1 MSSEENALPQ
11 AAHSAVPARAVLPW
25 IFSAGVYLML
35 LPIGARL
42 LNDPDSY
49 WHLAVARWILEHRTF
64 PSTDPFSHTM
74 PGAPWIA
81 FEWLSEMIYAGAY
94 ALAGWPAVV
103 VVAAATIAIAFGL
116 LLRFLLQRLDTIPA
130 LILTLAA
137 VVMAAPH
144 MLARPHALV
153 LPVMVAWVAALVR
166 AIERRNAPPF
176 AFLPLIALWAN
187 LHGSVAVGV
196 AFIAPAALE
205 AVLQAP
211 RSEWSKIV
219 QRWSLFAALAVV
231 AASLTPYG
239 PGILLAPANTL
250 SLGSALS
257 IIGEW
262 KPQDFGKLGAFE
274 VVLLLGVG
282 YALLRG
288 LTIPPI
294 RIVVVLGLLHLAL
307 AQSRHADLLALLA
320 PIYLAQPLAAQ
331 LNLRGD
337 AMSAMV
343 APRLVSGVV
352 AIAVVAA
359 TVFALTRDV
368 APVARNTPAAA
379 VAATALAQAGPV
391 FNDYIFGGYLIHTGI
406 APFIDGRGELY
417 GRTLMLLLDRLPG
430 WQRVYADD
438 IAVVHKRR

>member
-1 MSSEENALPQ
+1 
-11 AAHSAVPARAVLPW
+11 
-25 IFSAGVYLML
+25 
-35 LPIGARL
+35 
-42 LNDPDSY
+42 
-49 WHLAVARWILEHRTF
+49 
-64 PSTDPFSHTM
+64 
-74 PGAPWIA
+74 
-81 FEWLSEMIYAGAY
+81 
-94 ALAGWPAVV
+94 
-103 VVAAATIAIAFGL
+103 
-116 LLRFLLQRLDTIPA
+116 
-130 LILTLAA
+130 
-137 VVMAAPH
+137 
-144 MLARPHALV
+144 
-153 LPVMVAWVAALVR
+153 
-166 AIERRNAPPF
+166 
-176 AFLPLIALWAN
+176 
-187 LHGSVAVGV
+187 
-196 AFIAPAALE
+196 
-205 AVLQAP
+205 VLQAP

-417 GRTLMLLLDRLPG
+417 GRTLMLRHHNAITLQNVPDLLRLLEEYRIAATLLTPATPAVALLDRLPG